1 MKNNKK
7 KVATL
12 ALTATM
18 LAQTV
23 VPCVTFAQEAVPS
36 DTPAITHDGETKK
49 EVNLDFSKLD
59 KYLGEYGS
67 SKDIDPFTS
76 NYPEYEFKIYVGLSM
91 KETGKNLDVDEP
103 RDATQED
110 VEKLYKEIL
119 SARRNEIIIPALE
132 KNYPD
137 SDLLLEG
144 RGVGEDGL
152 EAYVEKADS
161 FFKEKGVNPKDI
173 VDGKVKPETPVEPEN
188 PTDPSTD
195 DKEKDP
201 DKTIE
206 DNKDKLTEEVM
217 KQLRDEESNKAFLEA
232 LSAKQEEFN
241 KLFVEFKEKEKDLNK
256 EEKDLNFVVN
266 DMTLEKGAKE
276 RLKINNPEDANL
288 TYDIYENQDGAIAL
302 EGNTVEALKEGTAKV
317 IVKGNKEGF
326 KEKVVVATITVKET
340 KKEDDKEGSSHI
352 AHNHFSYTAHNLE
365 LKVGEEGE
373 IKVESSQKA
382 TFDFELF
389 NKRDDIIA
397 LNGNKVKALKKG
409 IQQVKVIGTF
419 KDKYETVTM
428 ETLID
433 VTVKDKEVTKEKDL
447 EIVKKDLIKDLKALE
462 NISAN
467 RKEVFEKAINDAK
480 DKDKAKEQFDLAKKE
495 DDFKKK
501 QIDKVNEIKNLSDEN
516 KKELIKDIKNA
527 ETDKEV
533 EKLVE
538 KAKDLNEEAEDIT
551 LNTKV
556 VYDKKDKE
564 KATLEIETIKPTDK
578 KKVTVKVTSEDKDV
592 KLDYEKEVD
601 KDGKA
606 SIEVKRLKKDYRINV
621 KVIVKEEGKDTLTKN
636 KSVKIQKQ
644 DANVLEFEVK
654 DIKLTKKSDDR
665 YELTFIV
672 KDAPKDM
679 KIDVNGNN
687 VKYNID
693 KDGNAKVVYDL
704 RNLKNDTKLKL
715 KITADG
721 YKEFT
726 YEKEVKDIKEVK
738 TFNQYVV
745 GYPDGTFG
753 PERNITRAEAV
764 AMFTRLVRGKVE
776 STSRTTRYSDANN
789 QWYSDALN
797 YATEK
802 GYISGYTDGRFNPN
816 ANMTREEFAQMIS
829 KYVAENVK
837 KVEDNTLVSFKDV
850 SDKNWSKSAI
860 QDALERGII
869 KGYEDGTFKGDKDIT
884 RAEAVR
890 MLNRTFDRKTTEKSI
905 TKDIDAKKLNMF
917 KDVSPKHWAFYEILD
932 ASNTHKANVTDDN
945 RVWSK

>member
-23 VPCVTFAQEAVPS
+23 APCVTFAQGEVVG
-36 DTPAITHDGETKK
+36 DTPAITKEESKK

-76 NYPEYEFKIYVGLSM
+76 NYPEYEFKIYVALSM

-188 PTDPSTD
+188 PTDPSTG

-206 DNKDKLTEEVM
+206 DNKDKLAEEVM

-256 EEKDLNFVVN
+256 EEKDLNLVVN
-266 DMTLEKGAKE
+266 DMTLEKGVKE
-276 RLKINNPEDANL
+276 RIKINNPEDANL

-340 KKEDDKEGSSHI
+340 KKEDGKK
-352 AHNHFSYTAHNLE
+352 HFSYTAHNLE
-365 LKVGEEGE
+365 LKVGEEGQ
-373 IKVESSQKA
+373 IKVDNPQNA
-382 TFDFELF
+382 TFSYEFF
-389 NKRDDIIA
+389 NKRDDIIS

-409 IQQVKVIGTF
+409 TQQVKVIGTL
-419 KDKYETVTM
+419 KDEHETTTM
-428 ETLID
+428 ETLIT
-433 VTVKDKEVTKEKDL
+433 VTVKDKEVTEEKDL
-447 EIVKKDLIKDLKALE
+447 EAVKKDLIKDLKALE

-480 DKDKAKEQFDLAKKE
+480 DKEKAKEQFDLAKKE
-495 DDFKKK
+495 DSFKKK
-501 QIDKVNEIKNLSDEN
+501 EIDKVNDIKNLSDEK
-516 KKELIKDIKNA
+516 KKELIKDIKDA

-601 KDGKA
+601 RDGKA

-665 YELTFIV
+665 YELTFTV

-797 YATEK
+797 YATDK

>member
-23 VPCVTFAQEAVPS
+23 VPSVTFAQGELVGDA
-36 DTPAITHDGETKK
+36 PAITKEGETNK

-59 KYLGEYGS
+59 KYLGEFGS
-67 SKDIDPFTS
+67 SEEIDPFTS
-76 NYPEYEFKIYVGLSM
+76 NYPEYLFKIYVALSM
-91 KETGKNLDVDEP
+91 KETGMNLDLDEP
-103 RDATQED
+103 KEATQED
-110 VEKLYKEIL
+110 VENLYKDIL

-137 SDLLLEG
+137 DDLLLEG
-144 RGVGEDGL
+144 RGVGEADL
-152 EAYVEKADS
+152 EAYVEKADN
-161 FFKEKGVNPKDI
+161 FFKGEGVNPRDI
-173 VDGKVKPETPVEPEN
+173 VDGKVEKETPEEPANPAEPENPGDSDDPEN
-188 PTDPSTD
+188 PTDPD
-195 DKEKDP
+195 NENEAEDKKNELAK
-201 DKTIE
+201 
-206 DNKDKLTEEVM
+206 EVM

-232 LSAKQEEFN
+232 LSYKQEEFN
-241 KLFVEFKEKEKDLNK
+241 NLLIQYKEKEEDLNK
-256 EEKDLNFVVN
+256 EEKELNLVVN
-266 DMTLEKGAKE
+266 DMSLNVGAEEK
-276 RLKINNPEDANL
+276 LKINNPEEANL

-302 EGNTVEALKEGTAKV
+302 EGNAVKALKEGTAKV

-326 KEKVVVATITVKET
+326 KEKVVVLTITVKKVEKEED
-340 KKEDDKEGSSHI
+340 KKTLSI
-352 AHNHFSYTAHNLE
+352 TVHNLE
-365 LKVGEEGE
+365 LTVGEEGL
-373 IKVESSQKA
+373 IKVDNPQNA
-382 TFDFELF
+382 TLSYELF
-389 NKRDDIIA
+389 NKGNDVIS
-397 LNGNKVKALKKG
+397 LEGNKVKGLKKG
-409 IQQVKVIGTF
+409 TQQVKVIATL
-419 KDKYETVTM
+419 KDDKETITT
-428 ETLID
+428 ESLAI
-433 VTVKDKEVTKEKDL
+433 VTVKEKEAPEEKDL
-447 EIVKKDLIKDLKALE
+447 ETIKKDLIKDLKALE

-480 DKDKAKEQFDLAKKE
+480 DKDKTKEQFDLAKKE

-501 QIDKVNEIKNLSDEN
+501 EIDKINDIKNLSDEK
-516 KKELIKDIKNA
+516 KKELIKDIKDA

-564 KATLEIETIKPTDK
+564 KATLEIKTIKPTDK

-601 KDGKA
+601 NDGKA

-654 DIKLTKKSDDR
+654 NIKLTKKSDDR
-665 YELTFIV
+665 YELTFTV

-726 YEKEVKDIKEVK
+726 YEKEVKDIKEIK

-776 STSRTTRYSDANN
+776 TTSRTTRYSDANN

-797 YATEK
+797 YATDK

-829 KYVAENVK
+829 KYVAENVN
-837 KVEDNTLVSFKDV
+837 KVEDNTLISFKDV

-869 KGYEDGTFKGDKDIT
+869 KGYEDGTFRGDRDIT

-932 ASNTHKANVTDDN
+932 ASNKHKANVTDDN

>member
-23 VPCVTFAQEAVPS
+23 VPCVTFAQGEVVGDA
-36 DTPAITHDGETKK
+36 PAITKEGEKEN

-59 KYLGEYGS
+59 KYLGEFGS
-67 SKDIDPFTS
+67 SKEIDPFTS
-76 NYPEYEFKIYVGLSM
+76 NYPEYLFKIYVALSM
-91 KETGKNLDVDEP
+91 KETGMNLDLDEP
-103 RDATQED
+103 REATQED
-110 VEKLYKEIL
+110 VENLYKDIL

-132 KNYPD
+132 KNYPEN
-137 SDLLLEG
+137 DLLLEG
-144 RGVGEDGL
+144 RGVGEADL
-152 EAYVEKADS
+152 EAYVEKADD
-161 FFKEKGVNPKDI
+161 FFNGEGVNPRDI
-173 VDGKVKPETPVEPEN
+173 VDGKVEKETPEEPTDPVEPES
-188 PTDPSTD
+188 PTDPEEPTD
-195 DKEKDP
+195 PTDP
-201 DKTIE
+201 DKEAE
-206 DNKDKLTEEVM
+206 DEKNKLAEEVM

-241 KLFVEFKEKEKDLNK
+241 KLLIQYKEKEEDLDKKEKDLN
-256 EEKDLNFVVN
+256 LIVN
-266 DMTLEKGAKE
+266 DMSLNVGAEEKL
-276 RLKINNPEDANL
+276 RVNNPEEANL

-302 EGNTVEALKEGTAKV
+302 EGNTVKALKEGTAKV

-326 KEKVVVATITVKET
+326 KEKVVVATITVKKAEKEED
-340 KKEDDKEGSSHI
+340 KKNLSI
-352 AHNHFSYTAHNLE
+352 TVHNLE
-365 LKVGEEGE
+365 LTVGEEGQ
-373 IKVESSQKA
+373 IKVDNPQNA
-382 TFDFELF
+382 TLSYELL
-389 NKRDDIIA
+389 NKENDVIS
-397 LNGNKVKALKKG
+397 LEGNKVKALKKG
-409 IQQVKVIGTF
+409 TQQVKVVATLKDDKGTT
-419 KDKYETVTM
+419 TVESLAT
-428 ETLID
+428 
-433 VTVKDKEVTKEKDL
+433 VTVKEKEATEEKDL
-447 EIVKKDLIKDLKALE
+447 ETVKKDLIKDLKALE

-480 DKDKAKEQFDLAKKE
+480 NKDKAKEQFDLAKKE

-501 QIDKVNEIKNLSDEN
+501 EIDKVNDIKNLSDEK
-516 KKELIKDIKNA
+516 KKELIKDIKDA

-538 KAKDLNEEAEDIT
+538 KAKDLNEEAEDIN

-654 DIKLTKKSDDR
+654 NIKLTKKSDDR
-665 YELTFIV
+665 YELTFTV

-726 YEKEVKDIKEVK
+726 YEKEVKDIKEIK

-776 STSRTTRYSDANN
+776 TTSRTTRYSDANN

-797 YATEK
+797 YATDK

-829 KYVAENVK
+829 KYVSENVK
-837 KVEDNTLVSFKDV
+837 KVEDNTLISFKDV

-869 KGYEDGTFKGDKDIT
+869 KGYEDGTFRGDRDIT

-932 ASNTHKANVTDDN
+932 ASNKHKANVTDDN

>member
-1 MKNNKK
+1 MKNNKR

-23 VPCVTFAQEAVPS
+23 VPCVTFAQEVVPG
-36 DTPAITHDGETKK
+36 DTPAVINDGETKK

-59 KYLGEYGS
+59 KYLGEFGS
-67 SKDIDPFTS
+67 SEEIDPFTS
-76 NYPEYEFKIYVGLSM
+76 NYPEYLFKIYVALSM
-91 KETGKNLDVDEP
+91 KETGMNLDLDEP
-103 RDATQED
+103 REATQED
-110 VEKLYKEIL
+110 VEKLYKDIL

-132 KNYPD
+132 KNYPEN
-137 SDLLLEG
+137 DLLLEG
-144 RGVGEDGL
+144 REVEDAEL
-152 EAYVEKADS
+152 EGYVEKADN
-161 FFKEKGVNPKDI
+161 FFNVEGVNPRDI
-173 VDGKVKPETPVEPEN
+173 VDGKVEKETPSEPTDPVDPEN
-188 PTDPSTD
+188 PTDP
-195 DKEKDP
+195 EEPGDP
-201 DKTIE
+201 DKEAE
-206 DNKDKLTEEVM
+206 DQKNKLAEEVM

-241 KLFVEFKEKEKDLNK
+241 NLLIQYKEKEEDLNKEKDLN
-256 EEKDLNFVVN
+256 LVVN
-266 DMTLEKGAKE
+266 DMTLNEGTEEKV
-276 RLKINNPEDANL
+276 KINNPEDANL

-302 EGNTVEALKEGTAKV
+302 EGDTVKALKEGTAKV
-317 IVKGNKEGF
+317 IIKGNKEGF
-326 KEKVVVATITVKET
+326 KEKIIIATITVNKANE
-340 KKEDDKEGSSHI
+340 EDDKK
-352 AHNHFSYTAHNLE
+352 HFSFTAYNLE
-365 LKVGEEGE
+365 LKVGEKGE
-373 IKVESSQKA
+373 IKVDNPQNA
-382 TFDFELF
+382 TFSYELF
-389 NKRDDIIA
+389 NKRDDIIS

-409 IQQVKVIGTF
+409 TQQVKVIGTL
-419 KDKYETVTM
+419 KDEYETTTM
-428 ETLID
+428 ETLIT
-433 VTVKDKEVTKEKDL
+433 VTVKDKEVTEEKDL
-447 EIVKKDLIKDLKALE
+447 ETVKQDLIKDLKALE

-467 RKEVFEKAINDAK
+467 RKEVFEKAINEAK

-501 QIDKVNEIKNLSDEN
+501 EIDKVNDIKNLSDEK
-516 KKELIKDIKNA
+516 KKELIKNIKDA

-538 KAKDLNEEAEDIT
+538 KAKDLDEEAEDIT

-606 SIEVKRLKKDYRINV
+606 SIEVKRLKKDYRVNV

-636 KSVKIQKQ
+636 KSVKLQKQ

-665 YELTFIV
+665 YELTFTV

-704 RNLKNDTKLKL
+704 RDLKNDTKLKL

-726 YEKEVKDIKEVK
+726 YEKEVKDIKEIK

-776 STSRTTRYSDANN
+776 SNSRTTRYSDANN

-797 YATEK
+797 YATDK

-837 KVEDNTLVSFKDV
+837 KVEDNTLISFKDV

-869 KGYEDGTFKGDKDIT
+869 KGYEDGTFRGDRDIT

-932 ASNTHKANVTDDN
+932 ASNNHKANVTDSN

>member
-23 VPCVTFAQEAVPS
+23 VPCVTFAQGELTG
-36 DTPAITHDGETKK
+36 DTPAITKEGETKK
-49 EVNLDFSKLD
+49 EANLDFSKLD

-76 NYPEYEFKIYVGLSM
+76 NYPEYEFKIYVALNM

-161 FFKEKGVNPKDI
+161 FFKEKGINPKDI
-173 VDGKVKPETPVEPEN
+173 VNGKVKPETPVEPEN
-188 PTDPSTD
+188 PTDPSTGD
-195 DKEKDP
+195 EEKDP

-206 DNKDKLTEEVM
+206 DNKDKIAEEVM
-217 KQLRDEESNKAFLEA
+217 KGLRDEESNKAFLEA

-241 KLFVEFKEKEKDLNK
+241 KLFIEFKEKEEDLNK
-256 EEKDLNFVVN
+256 EEKDLNLVVN

-340 KKEDDKEGSSHI
+340 KKEDDKK
-352 AHNHFSYTAHNLE
+352 HFSYTAHNLE

-409 IQQVKVIGTF
+409 TQQVKVICTF
-419 KDKYETVTM
+419 KDKYETLTM

-447 EIVKKDLIKDLKALE
+447 ETVKKDLIKDLKVLE

-467 RKEVFEKAINDAK
+467 RKEVFEKAINEAK

-501 QIDKVNEIKNLSDEN
+501 EIDKVNEIKNLSDEK
-516 KKELIKDIKNA
+516 KKELIKDIKDA
-527 ETDKEV
+527 ETDKKV

-606 SIEVKRLKKDYRINV
+606 SIEVKRLKKDCRINV

-665 YELTFIV
+665 YELTFTV

-704 RNLKNDTKLKL
+704 RDLKNDTKVKL

-726 YEKEVKDIKEVK
+726 YEKEVKDIKEIK

-776 STSRTTRYSDANN
+776 TTSRTTRYSDANN

-797 YATEK
+797 YATDK

-837 KVEDNTLVSFKDV
+837 KVEDNTLISFKDV

-869 KGYEDGTFKGDKDIT
+869 KGYEDGTFKGDRDIT

>member
-23 VPCVTFAQEAVPS
+23 VPCVTFAQGEVVGDA
-36 DTPAITHDGETKK
+36 PAITKEGETNK
-49 EVNLDFSKLD
+49 EVDLDFSKLD
-59 KYLGEYGS
+59 KYLGEFGS
-67 SKDIDPFTS
+67 SEEIDPFTS
-76 NYPEYEFKIYVGLSM
+76 NYPEYLFKIYVALSM
-91 KETGKNLDVDEP
+91 KETGMNLDLDEP
-103 RDATQED
+103 KEATQED
-110 VEKLYKEIL
+110 VEKLYKDIL
-119 SARRNEIIIPALE
+119 SARRNEIILPALE

-137 SDLLLEG
+137 DDLLLEG
-144 RGVGEDGL
+144 RGVEEADL
-152 EAYVEKADS
+152 EAYVEKADN
-161 FFKEKGVNPKDI
+161 FFKGEGVNPRDI
-173 VDGKVKPETPVEPEN
+173 VDGKVEKETPEEPTDPAEPENPGDSDDSEN
-188 PTDPSTD
+188 PTDPD
-195 DKEKDP
+195 EEAEDKKNE
-201 DKTIE
+201 
-206 DNKDKLTEEVM
+206 LAEEVM

-232 LSAKQEEFN
+232 LSYKQEEFN
-241 KLFVEFKEKEKDLNK
+241 NLLIQYKEKEEDLNK
-256 EEKDLNFVVN
+256 EEKDLNLVVN
-266 DMTLEKGAKE
+266 DMSLNVGTEEK
-276 RLKINNPEDANL
+276 LIINNPEEANL
-288 TYDIYENQDGAIAL
+288 VYDIYENQDGAIAL
-302 EGNTVEALKEGTAKV
+302 EGNTVKALKEGTAKV

-326 KEKVVVATITVKET
+326 KEKVVVATITVKKT
-340 KKEDDKEGSSHI
+340 KEEDDRK
-352 AHNHFSYTAHNLE
+352 HFSYTAHNLE
-365 LKVGEEGE
+365 LTVGEEGQ
-373 IKVESSQKA
+373 IKVDSPQNA

-389 NKRDDIIA
+389 NKDNNVIS

-409 IQQVKVIGTF
+409 TQQVKVIGTL
-419 KDKYETVTM
+419 KDEHETTTM
-428 ETLID
+428 ETLIT
-433 VTVKDKEVTKEKDL
+433 VTVKDKEVTEEKDL
-447 EIVKKDLIKDLKALE
+447 ETIKKDLIKDLKNLE

-467 RKEVFEKAINDAK
+467 RKEIFEKAINDAK

-495 DDFKKK
+495 DDFKKNE
-501 QIDKVNEIKNLSDEN
+501 IDKVNDIKNLSDEK
-516 KKELIKDIKNA
+516 KKELIKDIKDA

-533 EKLVE
+533 EKLVD

-578 KKVTVKVTSEDKDV
+578 KKVTVKVTSENKDV

-621 KVIVKEEGKDTLTKN
+621 KVIVKEEDKDTLTKN

-654 DIKLTKKSDDR
+654 NIKLTKKSDDR
-665 YELTFIV
+665 YELTFTV

-687 VKYNID
+687 VKYSID

-704 RNLKNDTKLKL
+704 RDLKNDTKVKL

-726 YEKEVKDIKEVK
+726 YEKEVKDIKEIK

-776 STSRTTRYSDANN
+776 TTSRTTRYSDANN

-797 YATEK
+797 YATDK
-802 GYISGYTDGRFNPN
+802 GYISGYTNGKFNPN

-837 KVEDNTLVSFKDV
+837 KVEDNTLISFKDV

-869 KGYEDGTFKGDKDIT
+869 KGYEDGTFRGDRDIT

>member
-23 VPCVTFAQEAVPS
+23 VPCVTFAQGEVVS
-36 DTPAITHDGETKK
+36 DAPAITKEGETNK
-49 EVNLDFSKLD
+49 EVDLDFSKLD
-59 KYLGEYGS
+59 KYLGEFGS
-67 SKDIDPFTS
+67 SEEIDPFTS
-76 NYPEYEFKIYVGLSM
+76 NYPEYLFKIYVALSM
-91 KETGKNLDVDEP
+91 KETGMNLDLDEP
-103 RDATQED
+103 KEATQED
-110 VEKLYKEIL
+110 VEKLYKDIL
-119 SARRNEIIIPALE
+119 SARRNEIILPALE

-137 SDLLLEG
+137 DDLLLEG
-144 RGVGEDGL
+144 RGVEEADL
-152 EAYVEKADS
+152 EAYVEKADN
-161 FFKEKGVNPKDI
+161 FFKDEGVNPRDI
-173 VDGKVKPETPVEPEN
+173 VDGKVEKETPEEPTDPAEPENPDDSDDSEN
-188 PTDPSTD
+188 PTDP
-195 DKEKDP
+195 DKEAE
-201 DKTIE
+201 DKKNE
-206 DNKDKLTEEVM
+206 LAEEVM

-232 LSAKQEEFN
+232 LSYKQEEFN
-241 KLFVEFKEKEKDLNK
+241 NLLIQYKEKEEDLNK

-266 DMTLEKGAKE
+266 DMSLNVGTEEK
-276 RLKINNPEDANL
+276 LIINNPEEANL
-288 TYDIYENQDGAIAL
+288 VYDIYENQDGAIAL
-302 EGNTVEALKEGTAKV
+302 EGNTVKALKEGTAKV

-326 KEKVVVATITVKET
+326 KEKVVVVTITVKET
-340 KKEDDKEGSSHI
+340 KKEDDR
-352 AHNHFSYTAHNLE
+352 NHFSFTAHNLE
-365 LKVGEEGE
+365 LRVGEEGQ
-373 IKVESSQKA
+373 IKVDSPQNA

-389 NKRDDIIA
+389 NKDNNVIS

-409 IQQVKVIGTF
+409 IQQVKVIGTL
-419 KDKYETVTM
+419 KDEHETTTM
-428 ETLID
+428 ETLIT
-433 VTVKDKEVTKEKDL
+433 VTVKNKEVTEEKDL
-447 EIVKKDLIKDLKALE
+447 ETIKKDLIKDLKDLE

-467 RKEVFEKAINDAK
+467 RKEIFEKAINDAK
-480 DKDKAKEQFDLAKKE
+480 DKDKAKEQFNLAKKE

-501 QIDKVNEIKNLSDEN
+501 EIDKVNDIKNLSDEK

-533 EKLVE
+533 EKLVD

-601 KDGKA
+601 KDGKV

-665 YELTFIV
+665 YELTFTV
-672 KDAPKDM
+672 KNAPKDM

-726 YEKEVKDIKEVK
+726 YEKEVKDIKEIK

-776 STSRTTRYSDANN
+776 TTSRTTRYSDANN

-797 YATEK
+797 YATDK

-837 KVEDNTLVSFKDV
+837 KVEDNTLISFKDV

-869 KGYEDGTFKGDKDIT
+869 KGYEDGTFKGDRDIT

-932 ASNTHKANVTDDN
+932 ASNKHKANVTDDN

>member
-23 VPCVTFAQEAVPS
+23 VPCVTFAQGEVVGDA
-36 DTPAITHDGETKK
+36 PAITKEGEPKK

-59 KYLGEYGS
+59 KYLGEFGS
-67 SKDIDPFTS
+67 SKEIDPFTS
-76 NYPEYEFKIYVGLSM
+76 NYPEYLFKIYVALSM
-91 KETGKNLDVDEP
+91 KETGMNLDLDEP
-103 RDATQED
+103 KEATQED
-110 VEKLYKEIL
+110 VENLYKDIL

-137 SDLLLEG
+137 DDLLLEG
-144 RGVGEDGL
+144 RGVGEADL
-152 EAYVEKADS
+152 EAYVEKADN
-161 FFKEKGVNPKDI
+161 FFKGEGVNPRDI
-173 VDGKVKPETPVEPEN
+173 VDGKVEKETPEEPANPAEPENPGDSDDPEN
-188 PTDPSTD
+188 PTDPD
-195 DKEKDP
+195 NENEAEDKKNELAK
-201 DKTIE
+201 
-206 DNKDKLTEEVM
+206 EVM

-232 LSAKQEEFN
+232 LSYKQEEFN
-241 KLFVEFKEKEKDLNK
+241 NLLIQYKEKEEDLNK
-256 EEKDLNFVVN
+256 EEKELNLVVN
-266 DMTLEKGAKE
+266 DMSLNVGAEEKF
-276 RLKINNPEDANL
+276 KINNPEEANL

-302 EGNTVEALKEGTAKV
+302 EGNAVKALKEGTAKV

-326 KEKVVVATITVKET
+326 KEKVVVLTITVKKVEKEED
-340 KKEDDKEGSSHI
+340 KKTLSI
-352 AHNHFSYTAHNLE
+352 TVHNLE
-365 LKVGEEGE
+365 LTVGEEGL
-373 IKVESSQKA
+373 IKVDNPQNA
-382 TFDFELF
+382 TLSYELF
-389 NKRDDIIA
+389 NKGNDVIS
-397 LNGNKVKALKKG
+397 LEGNKVKGLKKG
-409 IQQVKVIGTF
+409 TQQVKVIATL
-419 KDKYETVTM
+419 KDDKETITT
-428 ETLID
+428 ESLAI
-433 VTVKDKEVTKEKDL
+433 VTVKEKEAPEEKDL
-447 EIVKKDLIKDLKALE
+447 ETIKKDLIKDLKALE

-480 DKDKAKEQFDLAKKE
+480 DKDKTKEQFDLAKKE

-501 QIDKVNEIKNLSDEN
+501 EIDKINDIKNLSDEK
-516 KKELIKDIKNA
+516 KKELIKDIKDA

-665 YELTFIV
+665 YELTFTV

-704 RNLKNDTKLKL
+704 RDLKNDIKLKL

-726 YEKEVKDIKEVK
+726 YEKEVKDIKEIK
-738 TFNQYVV
+738 TFNKYVV

-776 STSRTTRYSDANN
+776 NSSRTTRYSDANN

-797 YATEK
+797 YATDK

-837 KVEDNTLVSFKDV
+837 KVEDNTLISFKDV

-869 KGYEDGTFKGDKDIT
+869 KGYEDGTFKGDRDIT

-932 ASNTHKANVTDDN
+932 ASNKHKANVTDDN

>member
-23 VPCVTFAQEAVPS
+23 VPCVTFAQGEVVG
-36 DTPAITHDGETKK
+36 DEPAITKEGETNK

-59 KYLGEYGS
+59 KYLGEFGS
-67 SKDIDPFTS
+67 SEEIDPFTS
-76 NYPEYEFKIYVGLSM
+76 NYPEYLFKIYVALSM
-91 KETGKNLDVDEP
+91 KETGMNLDLDEP
-103 RDATQED
+103 KEATQED
-110 VEKLYKEIL
+110 VEKLYKDIL
-119 SARRNEIIIPALE
+119 SARRNEIILPALE

-137 SDLLLEG
+137 DDLLLEG
-144 RGVGEDGL
+144 RGVEEADL
-152 EAYVEKADS
+152 EAYVEKADN
-161 FFKEKGVNPKDI
+161 FFKNEGVNPRDI
-173 VDGKVKPETPVEPEN
+173 VDGKVEKETPEEPTDPAEPEN
-188 PTDPSTD
+188 PTDPD
-195 DKEKDP
+195 EEAEDKKNE
-201 DKTIE
+201 
-206 DNKDKLTEEVM
+206 LAEEVM

-232 LSAKQEEFN
+232 LSYKQEEFN
-241 KLFVEFKEKEKDLNK
+241 NLLIQYKEKEEDLNK
-256 EEKDLNFVVN
+256 EEKDLNLVVN
-266 DMTLEKGAKE
+266 DMSLNVGTEEK
-276 RLKINNPEDANL
+276 LIINNPDEANL
-288 TYDIYENQDGAIAL
+288 VYDIYENQDEAIVL
-302 EGNTVEALKEGTAKV
+302 EGNTVKALKEGTAKV

-340 KKEDDKEGSSHI
+340 KEEDDRK
-352 AHNHFSYTAHNLE
+352 HFSFTAHNLE
-365 LKVGEEGE
+365 LTVGEEGQ
-373 IKVESSQKA
+373 IKVDSPQNA

-389 NKRDDIIA
+389 NKDNNVIS

-409 IQQVKVIGTF
+409 TQQVKVIGTL
-419 KDKYETVTM
+419 KDEYEKTTM
-428 ETLID
+428 ETLIT
-433 VTVKDKEVTKEKDL
+433 VTVKDKEVTEEKDL
-447 EIVKKDLIKDLKALE
+447 ETIKKNLIKDLKDLE

-501 QIDKVNEIKNLSDEN
+501 EIDKVNDIKNLSDEK
-516 KKELIKDIKNA
+516 KKELIKDIKDA

-533 EKLVE
+533 EKLVD

-592 KLDYEKEVD
+592 KLNYEKEVD
-601 KDGKA
+601 KDGKV

-644 DANVLEFEVK
+644 DANVLEFDVK

-665 YELTFIV
+665 YELTFTV

-679 KIDVNGNN
+679 KIEVNGNN

-693 KDGNAKVVYDL
+693 KNGNAKVVYDL
-704 RNLKNDTKLKL
+704 RDLKNDTKVKL

-721 YKEFT
+721 YKEYT

-738 TFNQYVV
+738 SFNQYVV

-776 STSRTTRYSDANN
+776 TTSRTTRYSDANN

-802 GYISGYTDGRFNPN
+802 GYISGYANGKFDPN
-816 ANMTREEFAQMIS
+816 ANMTREEFAQMLS
-829 KYVAENVK
+829 KYVSENVK
-837 KVEDNTLVSFKDV
+837 KAEDNTLISFKDV

-869 KGYEDGTFKGDKDIT
+869 KGYEDGTFKGDRDIT

-905 TKDIDAKKLNMF
+905 TKDINAKKLNMF

-932 ASNTHKANVTDDN
+932 ASNNHKANVTDSN
-945 RVWSK
+945 RTWSK

>member
-18 LAQTV
+18 FAQTV
-23 VPCVTFAQEAVPS
+23 VPCVTFAQGEVVGDA
-36 DTPAITHDGETKK
+36 PAITKEGETNK

-59 KYLGEYGS
+59 KYLGEFGS
-67 SKDIDPFTS
+67 SKEIDPFTS
-76 NYPEYEFKIYVGLSM
+76 NYPEYLFKIYVALSM
-91 KETGKNLDVDEP
+91 KETGMNLDLDEP
-103 RDATQED
+103 KEATQED
-110 VEKLYKEIL
+110 VEKLYKDIL

-132 KNYPD
+132 KNYPEN
-137 SDLLLEG
+137 DLLLEG
-144 RGVGEDGL
+144 RGVGEADL
-152 EAYVEKADS
+152 EAYVEKADN
-161 FFKEKGVNPKDI
+161 FFKSEGVNPRDI
-173 VDGKVKPETPVEPEN
+173 VDGKVEKETPEEPTDPVEPEN
-188 PTDPSTD
+188 PGDSDDPENPTDPDEET
-195 DKEKDP
+195 E
-201 DKTIE
+201 
-206 DNKDKLTEEVM
+206 NKKNELAEEVM

-241 KLFVEFKEKEKDLNK
+241 KLLIQYKEKEEDLNK
-256 EEKDLNFVVN
+256 GEKNLNLVVN
-266 DMTLEKGAKE
+266 DMTLNVGTEE
-276 RLKINNPEDANL
+276 RLKINNPEEANL
-288 TYDIYENQDGAIAL
+288 TYDIYENQSGAIAL
-302 EGNTVEALKEGTAKV
+302 EGNTVKALKEGTAKV

-326 KEKVVVATITVKET
+326 KEKVVVATITVKQA
-340 KKEDDKEGSSHI
+340 KKEDDKK
-352 AHNHFSYTAHNLE
+352 HFSYTAHNLE
-365 LKVGEEGE
+365 LTVGEEGQ
-373 IKVESSQKA
+373 IKVDSPQNA
-382 TFDFELF
+382 TFAFEIF
-389 NKRDDIIA
+389 NKDNNVIS

-409 IQQVKVIGTF
+409 TQQVKVIGTL
-419 KDKYETVTM
+419 KDEHETTTM
-428 ETLID
+428 ETLIT
-433 VTVKDKEVTKEKDL
+433 VTVKDKEVTEEKDL
-447 EIVKKDLIKDLKALE
+447 ETIKKDLIKDLKALE
-462 NISAN
+462 NISGN

-480 DKDKAKEQFDLAKKE
+480 NKDKAKEQFDLAKKE

-501 QIDKVNEIKNLSDEN
+501 KIDKVNDIKNLSDEK
-516 KKELIKDIKNA
+516 KKELIKDIKDA

-578 KKVTVKVTSEDKDV
+578 KKITVKVTSEDKDV

-654 DIKLTKKSDDR
+654 NIKLTKKSDDR
-665 YELTFIV
+665 YELTFTV

-679 KIDVNGNN
+679 KIEVNGNN

-704 RNLKNDTKLKL
+704 RDLKNDTKLKL

-726 YEKEVKDIKEVK
+726 YEKEVKDIKEIK

-776 STSRTTRYSDANN
+776 TTSRTTRYSDANN

-797 YATEK
+797 YATDK

-829 KYVAENVK
+829 KYVSENVK
-837 KVEDNTLVSFKDV
+837 KVEDNTLISFKDV

-869 KGYEDGTFKGDKDIT
+869 KGYEDGTFKGDRDIT

-932 ASNTHKANVTDDN
+932 ASNTHEANVTDDN

>member
-23 VPCVTFAQEAVPS
+23 VPCVTFAQGEVVGDA
-36 DTPAITHDGETKK
+36 PAITKEGETNK

-59 KYLGEYGS
+59 KYLGEFGS
-67 SKDIDPFTS
+67 SEEIDPFTS
-76 NYPEYEFKIYVGLSM
+76 NYPEYLFKIYVALSM
-91 KETGKNLDVDEP
+91 KETGMNLDLDEP
-103 RDATQED
+103 REATQED
-110 VEKLYKEIL
+110 VEKLYKDIL

-132 KNYPD
+132 KNYPEN
-137 SDLLLEG
+137 DLLLEG
-144 RGVGEDGL
+144 REVEDSEL
-152 EAYVEKADS
+152 EGYVEKADN
-161 FFKEKGVNPKDI
+161 FFNGEGVNPRDI
-173 VDGKVKPETPVEPEN
+173 VDGKVENETPSE
-188 PTDPSTD
+188 PTDP
-195 DKEKDP
+195 DKED
-201 DKTIE
+201 E
-206 DNKDKLTEEVM
+206 DQKNKLAEEVM

-232 LSAKQEEFN
+232 LSYKQEEFN
-241 KLFVEFKEKEKDLNK
+241 NLLIQYKEKEDLNK
-256 EEKDLNFVVN
+256 EEKNLNLFVN
-266 DMTLEKGAKE
+266 DMSLNVGTEEK
-276 RLKINNPEDANL
+276 LIINNPEEANL
-288 TYDIYENQDGAIAL
+288 VYDIYENQDGAIAL
-302 EGNTVEALKEGTAKV
+302 EGNTVKALKEGTAKV

-340 KKEDDKEGSSHI
+340 KEEDDRK
-352 AHNHFSYTAHNLE
+352 HFSFTAHNLE
-365 LKVGEEGE
+365 LRVGEKGQ
-373 IKVESSQKA
+373 IKVDSPQNAS
-382 TFDFELF
+382 FDFELF
-389 NKRDDIIA
+389 NKDNNVIS

-409 IQQVKVIGTF
+409 TQQVKVIGTL
-419 KDKYETVTM
+419 KDEHETTTM
-428 ETLID
+428 ETLIT
-433 VTVKDKEVTKEKDL
+433 VTVKDKEVTEEKDL
-447 EIVKKDLIKDLKALE
+447 ETIKKDLIKDLKDLE

-467 RKEVFEKAINDAK
+467 RKEIFEKAINDAK
-480 DKDKAKEQFDLAKKE
+480 DKNKAKEQFDLAKKE

-501 QIDKVNEIKNLSDEN
+501 EIDKVNDIKNLSDEK
-516 KKELIKDIKNA
+516 KKELIKDIKDA

-533 EKLVE
+533 EKLVD

-621 KVIVKEEGKDTLTKN
+621 KVIVKEEGKDALTKN

-654 DIKLTKKSDDR
+654 NIKLTKKSDDR
-665 YELTFIV
+665 YELTFTV
-672 KDAPKDM
+672 KDAPKNM

-726 YEKEVKDIKEVK
+726 YEKEVKDIKEIK

-776 STSRTTRYSDANN
+776 TTSRTTRYSDANN

-797 YATEK
+797 YATDK

-837 KVEDNTLVSFKDV
+837 KVEDNTLISFKDV

-869 KGYEDGTFKGDKDIT
+869 KGYEDGTFRGDRDIT

>member
-23 VPCVTFAQEAVPS
+23 VPCVTFAQGEVTGN
-36 DTPAITHDGETKK
+36 TPAIAKEGETKK

-132 KNYPD
+132 KNYPKN
-137 SDLLLEG
+137 DLLLEG

-188 PTDPSTD
+188 PTDPSTGD
-195 DKEKDP
+195 EEKDP
-201 DKTIE
+201 DKIIE
-206 DNKDKLTEEVM
+206 DNKNKLADEVM
-217 KQLRDEESNKAFLEA
+217 KHLRDEESNKAFLEA

-256 EEKDLNFVVN
+256 EEKELNLVVN

-276 RLKINNPEDANL
+276 RLKIDNPEDANL

-340 KKEDDKEGSSHI
+340 KKEDGKKR
-352 AHNHFSYTAHNLE
+352 FSYTAHNLE

-373 IKVESSQKA
+373 IKVESSQNA

-409 IQQVKVIGTF
+409 TQQVKVIGTF

-433 VTVKDKEVTKEKDL
+433 VTVKDKEIKEEKDL
-447 EIVKKDLIKDLKALE
+447 ETVKKDLIKDLKALE

-480 DKDKAKEQFDLAKKE
+480 DKGKAKEQFDLAKKE

-501 QIDKVNEIKNLSDEN
+501 QIDKVNEIKNLSDEK

-654 DIKLTKKSDDR
+654 NIKLTKKSDDR
-665 YELTFIV
+665 YELTFTV

-704 RNLKNDTKLKL
+704 RDLKNDTKLKL

-726 YEKEVKDIKEVK
+726 YEKEVKDIKEIK
-738 TFNQYVV
+738 TFNKYVV

-776 STSRTTRYSDANN
+776 NNSRTTRYSDANN

-797 YATEK
+797 YATDK

-837 KVEDNTLVSFKDV
+837 KVENNTLISFKDV

-869 KGYEDGTFKGDKDIT
+869 KGYEDGTFKGDRDIT

-890 MLNRTFDRKTTEKSI
+890 ILNRTFDRKTTEKSI

>member
-7 KVATL
+7 KIATL

-23 VPCVTFAQEAVPS
+23 VPCVTFAQEGVVG
-36 DTPAITHDGETKK
+36 DTPAITREGETKK

-67 SKDIDPFTS
+67 SKNIDPFTS
-76 NYPEYEFKIYVGLSM
+76 NYPEYEFKIYVALSM

-119 SARRNEIIIPALE
+119 SARRNEVIIPALE
-132 KNYPD
+132 KNYPEN
-137 SDLLLEG
+137 SLLLEG

-173 VDGKVKPETPVEPEN
+173 VDGKVKPVEPKDPVEPKN
-188 PTDPSTD
+188 PTDPSTG

-201 DKTIE
+201 DKAIE
-206 DNKDKLTEEVM
+206 DNKNKIAEEFM
-217 KQLRDEESNKAFLEA
+217 KGLRDEESNKAFLEA
-232 LSAKQEEFN
+232 LSAKQDEFN
-241 KLFVEFKEKEKDLNK
+241 KLFIKFKEKEEDLNK
-256 EEKDLNFVVN
+256 EKKELNLVVN

-288 TYDIYENQDGAIAL
+288 TYGIYENQDGAIKL

-326 KEKVVVATITVKET
+326 KEKTVVATINVKKAEDKKTLSITV
-340 KKEDDKEGSSHI
+340 
-352 AHNHFSYTAHNLE
+352 HNLE
-365 LKVGEEGE
+365 LTVGEEAQ
-373 IKVESSQKA
+373 IKVDNPQNA
-382 TFDFELF
+382 TLSYELL
-389 NKRDDIIA
+389 NKGNDVIS
-397 LNGNKVKALKKG
+397 LEGNKVKGLKKG
-409 IQQVKVIGTF
+409 TQQVKVTATLKG
-419 KDKYETVTM
+419 DEETTKI
-428 ETLID
+428 ESLAT
-433 VTVKDKEVTKEKDL
+433 VTVKEKEATEKKDL
-447 EIVKKDLIKDLKALE
+447 ETVKKDLIKDLKALE

-501 QIDKVNEIKNLSDEN
+501 QIDKVNDIKNLSDEK
-516 KKELIKDIKNA
+516 KKELIKNIKNA

-533 EKLVE
+533 ENLVE

-606 SIEVKRLKKDYRINV
+606 STEVKRLKKDYRINV

-665 YELTFIV
+665 YELTFTV

-726 YEKEVKDIKEVK
+726 YEKEVKDIKEIK

-753 PERNITRAEAV
+753 PEKNITRAEAV

-776 STSRTTRYSDANN
+776 SNSRTTRYSDANN

-837 KVEDNTLVSFKDV
+837 KVENNTLISFKDV

-905 TKDIDAKKLNMF
+905 TKDVDAKKLNMF

-932 ASNTHKANVTDDN
+932 ASNAHKANVTDDN

>member
-23 VPCVTFAQEAVPS
+23 VPCVTFAQGEVVGDA
-36 DTPAITHDGETKK
+36 PAITKEGEAK
-49 EVNLDFSKLD
+49 EKVNLDFSKLD
-59 KYLGEYGS
+59 KYLGEFGS
-67 SKDIDPFTS
+67 SEEIDPFTS
-76 NYPEYEFKIYVGLSM
+76 NYPEYLFKIYVALSM
-91 KETGKNLDVDEP
+91 KETGMNLDLDEP
-103 RDATQED
+103 KEATQED
-110 VEKLYKEIL
+110 VEKLYKDIL
-119 SARRNEIIIPALE
+119 SARRNEIILPALE

-137 SDLLLEG
+137 DDLLLEG
-144 RGVGEDGL
+144 RGVEEADL
-152 EAYVEKADS
+152 EAYVEKADN
-161 FFKEKGVNPKDI
+161 FFKNEGVNPRDI
-173 VDGKVKPETPVEPEN
+173 VDGKVEKETPEEPTDPAEPEN
-188 PTDPSTD
+188 PTDPD
-195 DKEKDP
+195 EEAEDKKNE
-201 DKTIE
+201 
-206 DNKDKLTEEVM
+206 LAEEVM

-232 LSAKQEEFN
+232 LSYKQEEFN
-241 KLFVEFKEKEKDLNK
+241 NLLIQYKEKEEDLNK
-256 EEKDLNFVVN
+256 EEKDLNLVVN
-266 DMTLEKGAKE
+266 DMSLNVGTEEK
-276 RLKINNPEDANL
+276 LIINNPDEANL
-288 TYDIYENQDGAIAL
+288 VYDIYENQDEAIVL
-302 EGNTVEALKEGTAKV
+302 EGNTVKALKEGTAKV

-340 KKEDDKEGSSHI
+340 KEEDDRK
-352 AHNHFSYTAHNLE
+352 HFSFTAHNLE
-365 LKVGEEGE
+365 LTVGEEGQ
-373 IKVESSQKA
+373 IKVDSPQNA

-389 NKRDDIIA
+389 NKDNNVIS

-409 IQQVKVIGTF
+409 TQQVKVIGTL
-419 KDKYETVTM
+419 KDEYEKTTM
-428 ETLID
+428 ETLIT
-433 VTVKDKEVTKEKDL
+433 VTVKDKEVTEEKDL
-447 EIVKKDLIKDLKALE
+447 ETIKKNLIKDLKDLE

-501 QIDKVNEIKNLSDEN
+501 EIDKVNDIKNLSDEK
-516 KKELIKDIKNA
+516 KKELIKDIKDA

-533 EKLVE
+533 EKLVD

-592 KLDYEKEVD
+592 KLNYEKEVD
-601 KDGKA
+601 KDGKV

-644 DANVLEFEVK
+644 DANVLEFDVK

-665 YELTFIV
+665 YELTFTV

-679 KIDVNGNN
+679 KIEVNGNN

-693 KDGNAKVVYDL
+693 KNGNAKVVYDL
-704 RNLKNDTKLKL
+704 RDLKNDTKVKL

-721 YKEFT
+721 YKEYT

-738 TFNQYVV
+738 SFNQYVV

-776 STSRTTRYSDANN
+776 TTSRTTRYSDANN

-802 GYISGYTDGRFNPN
+802 GYISGYANGKFDPN
-816 ANMTREEFAQMIS
+816 ANMTREEFAQMLS
-829 KYVAENVK
+829 KYVSENVK
-837 KVEDNTLVSFKDV
+837 KAEDNTLISFKDV

-869 KGYEDGTFKGDKDIT
+869 KGYEDGTFKGDRDIT

-905 TKDIDAKKLNMF
+905 TKDINAKKLNMF

-932 ASNTHKANVTDDN
+932 ASNNHKANVTDSN
-945 RVWSK
+945 RTWSK

>member
-23 VPCVTFAQEAVPS
+23 VPCVTFAQEGVVG
-36 DTPAITHDGETKK
+36 DTPAITKEGETKK

-76 NYPEYEFKIYVGLSM
+76 NYPEYEFKIYVALSM
-91 KETGKNLDVDEP
+91 KETGKNLDLGEP

-132 KNYPD
+132 KNYPEN
-137 SDLLLEG
+137 DLLLEG

-161 FFKEKGVNPKDI
+161 FFKEKEVNPKDI
-173 VDGKVKPETPVEPEN
+173 VDGKVKPETPAEPTDPVEPEN
-188 PTDPSTD
+188 PTDPSTG

-206 DNKDKLTEEVM
+206 DNKDKIAEEVM
-217 KQLRDEESNKAFLEA
+217 KGLRDEESNKAFLEA
-232 LSAKQEEFN
+232 LSAKQDEFN
-241 KLFVEFKEKEKDLNK
+241 KLLIQYKEKEEDLNK
-256 EEKDLNFVVN
+256 EEKDLNLVVN

-288 TYDIYENQDGAIAL
+288 TYDIYENQDGAIKL

-326 KEKVVVATITVKET
+326 KEKVVVATIVVKET
-340 KKEDDKEGSSHI
+340 KKEDDKK
-352 AHNHFSYTAHNLE
+352 HFSFTVHNLE

-373 IKVESSQKA
+373 IKVESPQNA
-382 TFDFELF
+382 TFAFELF
-389 NKRDDIIA
+389 NKDNNVIS

-409 IQQVKVIGTF
+409 TQQVKVIGTL
-419 KDKYETVTM
+419 KDEQGRTTM
-428 ETLID
+428 EVLAT
-433 VTVKDKEVTKEKDL
+433 VTVKDKEVKEDKDL
-447 EIVKKDLIKDLKALE
+447 ETVKKDLIKDLKALE

-480 DKDKAKEQFDLAKKE
+480 DKDKAKEQFNLAKKE

-501 QIDKVNEIKNLSDEN
+501 EIDKVNEIKNLSDDK
-516 KKELIKDIKNA
+516 KKELIKNIKNA

-578 KKVTVKVTSEDKDV
+578 KKVTVKVTSEEKDV

-665 YELTFIV
+665 YELTFTV

-704 RNLKNDTKLKL
+704 RDLKNDTKLKL

-726 YEKEVKDIKEVK
+726 YEKEVKDIKEIK
-738 TFNQYVV
+738 TFNKYVV

-776 STSRTTRYSDANN
+776 TTSRTTRYSDANN

-797 YATEK
+797 YATDK

-837 KVEDNTLVSFKDV
+837 KVENNTLISFKDV

-869 KGYEDGTFKGDKDIT
+869 KGYEDGTFKGDRDIT

>member
-7 KVATL
+7 KIATL

-18 LAQTV
+18 LAQTA
-23 VPCVTFAQEAVPS
+23 VPTVAFAQEEITNN
-36 DTPAITHDGETKK
+36 DFAITNESETEKK
-49 EVNLDFSKLD
+49 EDLDFSKLD

-67 SKDIDPFTS
+67 SSEIDPFTS
-76 NYPEYEFKIYVGLSM
+76 NYPEYDFKIYLGLYF
-91 KETGKNLDVDEP
+91 KETGKNTDVTPP

-110 VEKLYKEIL
+110 LDNLYNEIL
-119 SARRNEIIIPALE
+119 SARRNEIILPALE
-132 KNYPD
+132 MNYPD
-137 SDLLLEG
+137 SELLREG
-144 RGVGEDGL
+144 RGVTEAELED
-152 EAYVEKADS
+152 YVNRADS
-161 FFKEKGVNPKDI
+161 FFESEGVNPKDI
-173 VDGKVKPETPVEPEN
+173 VDGKIKPEEPDQ
-188 PTDPSTD
+188 PSDPSEE
-195 DKEKDP
+195 DKNDEIADEFMNLIK
-201 DKTIE
+201 
-206 DNKDKLTEEVM
+206 
-217 KQLRDEESNKAFLEA
+217 DEESNKKFLENLA
-232 LSAKQEEFN
+232 ERQEEFEALL
-241 KLFVEFKEKEKDLNK
+241 KEHKEKENQEQELT
-256 EEKDLNFVVN
+256 LSVN
-266 DMTLEKGAKE
+266 DMTLNKGDKEKIKVD
-276 RLKINNPEDANL
+276 NPEEANL
-288 TYDIYENQDGAIAL
+288 TFDIYENQDGVITL
-302 EGNTVEALKEGTAKV
+302 EDDTVEALKEGTAKV

-326 KEKVVVATITVKET
+326 KEKVVVSTITVKEEKGED
-340 KKEDDKEGSSHI
+340 KKTLSI
-352 AHNHFSYTAHNLE
+352 TVHNLE
-365 LKVGEEGE
+365 LTVGEEGQ
-373 IKVESSQKA
+373 IKVDNPQNA
-382 TFDFELF
+382 TLAFELLDKE
-389 NKRDDIIA
+389 NDVISLDES
-397 LNGNKVKALKKG
+397 KVKGLKKG
-409 IQQVKVIGTF
+409 TQQVKVIATL
-419 KDKYETVTM
+419 KDDKD
-428 ETLID
+428 TLSTESLAT
-433 VTVKDKEVTKEKDL
+433 VTVKEKEVTEEKDL
-447 EIVKKDLIKDLKALE
+447 ETIKKDFIKELKKLE
-462 NISAN
+462 NLSED
-467 RKEVFEKAINDAK
+467 RKEFYEKAINDAK
-480 DKDKAKEQFDLAKKE
+480 DKEKAKEQFDLAKKE

-501 QIDKVNEIKNLSDEN
+501 EIEKVNDIKNLSDEK
-516 KKELIKDIKNA
+516 KKELIKDIKEA

-533 EKLVE
+533 EKLVN
-538 KAKDLNEEAEDIT
+538 KAKDLNEEAEDISLT
-551 LNTKV
+551 TKV

-621 KVIVKEEGKDTLTKN
+621 KVIVKEDGKDTLTKN

-644 DANVLEFEVK
+644 DANVLEFDVK

-665 YELTFIV
+665 YELTFTV

-679 KIDVNGNN
+679 KIEVNGNN

-693 KDGNAKVVYDL
+693 KDGNAKVIYDL
-704 RNLKNDTKLKL
+704 RDLKNDTKVKL

-721 YKEFT
+721 YKEYT

-738 TFNQYVV
+738 SFNQYVV

-776 STSRTTRYSDANN
+776 TTPRTTRYSDSNN
-789 QWYSDALN
+789 QWYSDSLN

-802 GYISGYTDGRFNPN
+802 GYISGYTNGKFNPN

-829 KYVAENVK
+829 KYVSENVK
-837 KVEDNTLVSFKDV
+837 KAEGNTLISFKDV
-850 SDKNWSKSAI
+850 SDKHWSKSAI

-869 KGYEDGTFKGDKDIT
+869 KGYEDGTFRGDKDIT

-932 ASNTHKANVTDDN
+932 ASNTHKANVTDSN
-945 RVWSK
+945 RTWSK